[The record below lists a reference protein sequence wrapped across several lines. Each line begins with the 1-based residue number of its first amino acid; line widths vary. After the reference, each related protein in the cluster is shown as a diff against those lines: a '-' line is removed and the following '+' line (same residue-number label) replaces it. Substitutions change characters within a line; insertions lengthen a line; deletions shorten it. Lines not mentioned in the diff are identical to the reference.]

1 MAVHSSTVENQRKAA
16 PGGLVGGL
24 GLDAVPPLE
33 GVPTE
38 PRPLMTADG
47 HAPAAELDLNLDID
61 FATAAM
67 DTQPIVVLAPPDG
80 TDALAHATPSAMPA
94 VAFEPSPPRALP
106 TQHLP
111 AAPDRGFCVDAGQVM
126 LGTSGFP
133 WQDRRVLVVS
143 ADAQERVYL
152 RARLALAKLVWVDE
166 MVTTT
171 QAESAMDT
179 HHYLMAIFNLDI
191 PVVDGTALAKRFRRV
206 QPEAVCVVTG
216 VPLPVVGPLGL
227 LGRWRQWQREK
238 ELQGTGVEW
247 LRKPFLPR
255 KVALLFAS
263 VYDLG
268 RNKNN
273 S

>member
-1 MAVHSSTVENQRKAA
+1 MPAPISTGEKQSMAA
-16 PGGLVGGL
+16 PGLQVN
-24 GLDAVPPLE
+24 GLDPDALPPLE
-33 GVPTE
+33 GVPTAPQPGPTAE
-38 PRPLMTADG
+38 RPG
-47 HAPAAELDLNLDID
+47 PAAELDLNLDID

-67 DTQPIVVLAPPDG
+67 ATQPMVLSAGLDG
-80 TDALAHATPSAMPA
+80 TDPLAHTTPWDLPVAPEAPPARATPA
-94 VAFEPSPPRALP
+94 EALP
-106 TQHLP
+106 
-111 AAPDRGFCVDAGQVM
+111 ASPDRDFSVDAGQTM

-166 MVTTT
+166 AVTTT

-179 HHYLMAIFNLDI
+179 HRYLMAIFNLDL
-191 PVVDGTALAKRFRRV
+191 PVVDGPALAKRFRRV

-216 VPLPVVGPLGL
+216 VASPVAGPLGL

-247 LRKPFLPR
+247 LLKPLLPK
-255 KVALLFAS
+255 KVAQLFAR
-263 VYDLG
+263 VYGL
-268 RNKNN
+268 RSQQKR